1 MNQKNDT
8 RWYFPC
14 ERLEAYRV
22 AKELVIEVSRVSR
35 GWRGELRAQ
44 AIDAAESA
52 MLNVSEGAAQHSRAV
67 KRRHFEIALG
77 SAGETFAALDVA
89 SGRGLEGACALDLA
103 RRLGALIG
111 GLIRA
116 CG

>member
-1 MNQKNDT
+1 MNQNNDT
-8 RWYFPC
+8 RWYFPS

-22 AKELVIEVSRVSR
+22 AKELVTVVARVSR
-35 GWRGELRAQ
+35 GWRAGLRAQ
-44 AIDAAESA
+44 ALEAAESA
-52 MLNVSEGAAQHSRAV
+52 MLNVAEGAAHRSRAV
-67 KRRHFEIALG
+67 KRRHFDIALG
-77 SAGETFAALDVA
+77 SANETFAALEVA
-89 SGRGLEGACALDLA
+89 SALGLEGACAIPVA